1 MARAVRIAD
10 VTPRLANLPNLLD
23 ATIPGLS
30 HAQVARIVAT
40 YNDRQE
46 HIAIVFST
54 PGKLLDLT
62 AAEVAV
68 RAHLGDFHLGFVDN
82 HGEVVDLRI
91 TGSPENDLAFIIAAA
106 AAVLQRSWGWDES
119 PIIKVR
125 TGDRSFRFVLQY
137 NGNRTHTATE
147 RLRPWWA
154 LWSWNRRLT
163 SA

>member
-23 ATIPGLS
+23 ATIPGLP
-30 HAQVARIVAT
+30 HAQVARVVAT
-40 YNDRQE
+40 YNDRQK

-54 PGKLLDLT
+54 PGELLDRA

-68 RAHLGDFHLGFVDN
+68 RAHLGDFYVGFVEN

-91 TGSPENDLAFIIAAA
+91 AGPSEDELTFIIAAA
-106 AAVLQRSWGWDES
+106 AAVLRRSWGWDES
-119 PIIKVR
+119 PSISVS
-125 TGDRSFRFVLQY
+125 TGGRSFRFELQY
-137 NGNRTHTATE
+137 NGDRTHTATE

-154 LWSWNRRLT
+154 LWS
-163 SA
+163 